1 MKTSHLC
8 TVHICIFFL
17 YTRFC
22 YFFIILFYFF
32 GHCTCRYS
40 LYLPSTISNNRAHDS
55 TSLFSKKRNEN
66 NRLNT
71 TFCSFCKK
79 KETKKKK
86 EKHNLYQKKLSSTR
100 ITHTNFL
107 GKRVFPHFP
116 KTAASIGGTSHWL
129 AKRVREG
136 ESKGPGP
143 PLRGAFALRCVAL
156 GGVDGVGAIS
166 LTPSLPTAHRPLHA
180 AHCTRH
186 SSAPAPT
193 TACQRASQ
201 SRCDPV
207 FPTATFWALHQRI
220 SASMCSVLPKAIAI
234 EPLSCRVTEWLRLDF
249 SF

>member
-1 MKTSHLC
+1 MN
-8 TVHICIFFL
+8 
-17 YTRFC
+17 
-22 YFFIILFYFF
+22 
-32 GHCTCRYS
+32 
-40 LYLPSTISNNRAHDS
+40 YLNTQNNRILHRKEEERI
-55 TSLFSKKRNEN
+55 TKQKR
-66 NRLNT
+66 
-71 TFCSFCKK
+71 KP
-79 KETKKKK
+79 KKK
-86 EKHNLYQKKLSSTR
+86 EKHNLYYTRRSSPRQELHIQT
-100 ITHTNFL
+100 FL

-186 SSAPAPT
+186 SFAPAPT